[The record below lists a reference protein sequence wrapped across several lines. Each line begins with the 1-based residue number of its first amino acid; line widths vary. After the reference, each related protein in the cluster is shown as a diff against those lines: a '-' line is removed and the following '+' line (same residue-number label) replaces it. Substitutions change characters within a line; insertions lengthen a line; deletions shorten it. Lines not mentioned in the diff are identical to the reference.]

1 MTYLNK
7 FKGIVEVKIRIM
19 NFSLKFITTTKP
31 IMKCYSK
38 KMNAWFL
45 IYALLWAKLTLLLIA
60 WTLFWFVICVCY
72 VSIWM
77 FIVFFIFL
85 VFVCFYQK
93 DFMFCVHFILICF
106 RVELVFSSQPDWF
119 CFGSGTK
126 TLFGWLL
133 FLLRNFLLKGLFDKH
148 ILKPSLIVL
157 FWIKMVFLL
166 SKP

>member
-1 MTYLNK
+1 MEGMTYLNK

-45 IYALLWAKLTLLLIA
+45 IYALLRAKLTLLLIA
-60 WTLFWFVICVCY
+60 WKLFWFVICVCY

-85 VFVCFYQK
+85 VFDMFLSKRFYVLCS
-93 DFMFCVHFILICF
+93 FYFNMFPGWTS
-106 RVELVFSSQPDWF
+106 VFES
-119 CFGSGTK
+119 T
-126 TLFGWLL
+126 WL
-133 FLLRNFLLKGLFDKH
+133 
-148 ILKPSLIVL
+148 VL
-157 FWIKMVFLL
+157 FWVRY
-166 SKP
+166 